1 MQVSTEGKMEKMPVK
16 KIEVSMILTAA
27 LLIYFV
33 AGISSF
39 KTAFYKG
46 LSAPEDFAQDYIGA
60 RQLISGKSVYP
71 TNFSEVNKFKMIK
84 QRTIDQ

>member
-1 MQVSTEGKMEKMPVK
+1 MLVSTEGKMEKMPVK

-27 LLIYFV
+27 LLIYLF

-39 KTAFYKG
+39 KIAFYKG
-46 LSAPEDFAQDYIGA
+46 LSAPSDFTQDNRGA

-71 TNFSEVNKFKMIK
+71 NNLSEVYKFKMIK